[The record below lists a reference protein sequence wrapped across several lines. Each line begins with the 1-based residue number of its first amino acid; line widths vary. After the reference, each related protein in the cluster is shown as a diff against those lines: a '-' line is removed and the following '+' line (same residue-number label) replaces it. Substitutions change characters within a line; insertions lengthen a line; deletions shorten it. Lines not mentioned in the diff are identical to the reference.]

1 VFAAGVDIH
10 GVHSRI
16 LSPSETLEAAAAVG
30 DGVTRAQLDE
40 AARVAWQSSPIAY
53 VKTWKS
59 PVLLIHGDDDRNVR
73 VDQTVDLVQRLKA
86 QGVSFEEI
94 IIPDDIH
101 DFLLYRSWL
110 RVDRATAE
118 YLEGKL
124 KPAATPAGTTG
135 SR

>member
-1 VFAAGVDIH
+1 M
-10 GVHSRI
+10 
-16 LSPSETLEAAAAVG
+16 VG
-30 DGVTRAQLDE
+30 DGLSHAQLED

-59 PVLLIHGDDDRNVR
+59 PVLLIHGDDDRNVK
-73 VDQTVDLVQRLKA
+73 VDQTVDLVQRLRA

-94 IIPDDIH
+94 ILPDEIH
-101 DFLLYRSWL
+101 DFLAYRNWL

-118 YLEGKL
+118 YLERKL
-124 KPAATPAGTTG
+124 KPAGGTSGAPTSA